1 MINGTEH
8 FATDFQELKASTAER
23 IDKTERL
30 IWENVMEHD
39 TTQKEDM
46 KKQVELL
53 QNENNRLRM
62 ESESLLKVIE
72 LLSVQKK
79 LLVKLTTTQ
88 KNEQY
93 EEPTEQRKARIVPGR
108 RTYSEATKSG
118 KKIFLIG
125 DSHLN
130 RTKMNIFQKLVNGGK
145 TYFNVFRGATTK
157 KFNHYIL
164 PTLHENQPDVVLLH
178 VVSNDMNNQTKGKI
192 NTEQLTGIL
201 STLVNLASILM

>member
-108 RTYSEATKSG
+108 RTYSEATKFG
-118 KKIFLIG
+118 KKICVIG

-130 RTKMNIFQKLVNGGK
+130 RIKRNIFQKSVNGEK
-145 TYFNVFRGATTK
+145 TYFNVFRV
-157 KFNHYIL
+157 
-164 PTLHENQPDVVLLH
+164 LHLRDRIIISYQLF
-178 VVSNDMNNQTKGKI
+178 TKI
-192 NTEQLTGIL
+192 N
-201 STLVNLASILM
+201 LMLFCYISVLMI